1 MPELIR
7 LDKFL
12 ANNKIGSRKEVST
25 LVKKGAVAINGALA
39 KRADEK
45 ISPESDIITV
55 NGKKIEYSKFLYI
68 MMNKPKGVLSATED
82 GKGKTVLDI
91 VPEEWKRKGLF
102 PAGRLDKNT
111 TGLLIITDD
120 GETAHKMLSPKSH
133 VYKIY
138 EAILDSPVDESHIEI
153 FKSGIKTEI
162 SQFLPA
168 EMWWENSEDKCRVKV
183 RIREGKFHQVKRM
196 FAYCEKTVLEL
207 KRLSIGALELDSA
220 LPEGECRLMTEQ
232 ELQMVFFGKVH

>member
-1 MPELIR
+1 MPELLR

-39 KRADEK
+39 KKSDEK
-45 ISPESDIITV
+45 ICPESDVITV
-55 NGKKIEYSKFLYI
+55 YGKIIEYSRFLYI

-82 GKGKTVLDI
+82 GKGTTVLDI
-91 VPEEWKRKGLF
+91 VPDNWKRKGLF

-120 GETAHKMLSPKSH
+120 GDMAHKMLSPKSH

-138 EAILDSPVDESHIEI
+138 EAVLDLPVDERDVQA
-153 FKSGIKTEI
+153 FKNGIATEI

-168 EMWWENSEDKCRVKV
+168 EMWWESSADPCRVKV
-183 RIREGKFHQVKRM
+183 KIREGKFHQVKRM
-196 FAYCEKTVLEL
+196 FAYCGKNVLEL
-207 KRLSIGALELDSA
+207 KRLKIGDLDLDA
-220 LPEGECRLMTEQ
+220 NLPEGQCRLMTGE
-232 ELQMVFFGKVH
+232 ELKQVFSGNLH